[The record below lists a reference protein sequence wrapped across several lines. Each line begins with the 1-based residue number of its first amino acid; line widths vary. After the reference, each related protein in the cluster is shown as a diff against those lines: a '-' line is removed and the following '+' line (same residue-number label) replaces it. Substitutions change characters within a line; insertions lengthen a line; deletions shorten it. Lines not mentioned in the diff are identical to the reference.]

1 MRHFLLTTT
10 SLSQLTSLVWDQLA
24 ALSECVVDDVV
35 DDDDDDDDNDDD
47 NYDVSIWNSSRQ
59 IFDGKLKRF
68 NL

>member
-1 MRHFLLTTT
+1 MRHFLLTT

-24 ALSECVVDDVV
+24 ALSECVV
-35 DDDDDDDDNDDD
+35 DDDDDDNDDD

>member
-24 ALSECVVDDVV
+24 ALSECVV
-35 DDDDDDDDNDDD
+35 DDDDDDNDDD